1 MIDAHRIFTIS
12 PGRSFLDAL
21 ATQVLVETTGDPL
34 ALGRYIILLPTR
46 RACRAIS
53 EAFLRVGGGR
63 ALVLPALRPIGEV
76 DEDQLI
82 LNEALELENPDI
94 PPAVPGLRRQLLLT
108 RLILQWP
115 REDRDITFDQAARLA
130 AELSHLLDQV
140 QTERLSFDR
149 LATLVPED
157 YSAHWQETLDFLKIL
172 TDHWPAILTDDGALD
187 PAERRNRVLSAQAEA
202 WTNCPPDDPVIA
214 AGSTG
219 SIPATAEL
227 LAVVAGLP
235 NGRVVLPGLQRDVD
249 EDDLAAI
256 EREQTHPQN
265 GMVRLLCQFGV
276 KPEEVE
282 EWPGESQKPQ
292 RERARL
298 VAEVL
303 RAAETSDAWRNLP
316 TLTRRSLSALE
327 RIDCADEGEEAG
339 VIALK
344 LRHALETPGRTAALV
359 TPDRN
364 LARRVAAEL
373 LRWGI
378 EIDDSGGQALGDTAP
393 GTFLRLILEAA
404 STSFSPVALLALL
417 KHPLAAGGL
426 APGVFRAQI
435 RELER
440 LVLRGPRPG
449 AGVPGL
455 RAVLLDREETGQ
467 IELRQV
473 ASLSAL
479 LDILERCI
487 QPLAQAMVGDA
498 APFSE
503 LIERHLAAAES
514 LSTSDESDG
523 SARLW
528 AGDAGEAL
536 AIFFAELHQSAD
548 VLPDIRGSLYVA
560 LLDTLMSGQVV
571 RPKFGRH
578 PRLNILGPL
587 EARLQHADLII
598 LGGLNEGTWP
608 PEPTAD
614 PWMSRPMRDAF
625 GLPLPERRIGLAAH
639 DFAQAF
645 CAGEVVLTRARKVDG
660 TPTVPSRSLVRLD
673 TVLIGSGLAPGVLA
687 SPQWQSWCRALN
699 QPQNFLRIAAPAPRP
714 PLHARPRRLSV
725 TRIETWIRD
734 PYSIFARYVLGL
746 IPIDPLEADPGAA
759 ERGIFIHQ
767 ALESFLKEEMGHT
780 QVGALERLLTHGE
793 RAFGRALGKPSVR
806 AFWWPRFERIAE
818 WFLRQE
824 RNRAGAIARSFVEVK
839 GKLRIDAPNGRFT
852 LTATADRIDLGADG
866 HHAVIDYKTGAV
878 PANSEVMLGFAPQ
891 LPLEGA
897 IAAAGGFPGI
907 SEGATISDLAYWRLT
922 GGEPA
927 GEMRHVGGDATQL
940 AEAALEGLRRL
951 VATYDDEST
960 PYLAVPNPIRAMR
973 YNDYLHLARVQE
985 WSAIGAEDA
994 GS

>member
-1 MIDAHRIFTIS
+1 MIDVSRIFTIS
-12 PGRSFLDAL
+12 PGRPFLDAL
-21 ATQVLVETTGDPL
+21 ATQVLEETSGDPL
-34 ALGRYIILLPTR
+34 ALGRYTILLPTR
-46 RACRAIS
+46 RACRAIG

-82 LNEALELENPDI
+82 LDEALGIENPDI

-115 REDRDITFDQAARLA
+115 REDRDITLDQAARLA
-130 AELSHLLDQV
+130 AELSHFLDQV
-140 QTERLSFDR
+140 QTERLSFEE

-172 TDHWPAILTDDGALD
+172 TDYWPAILADDGALD
-187 PAERRNRVLSAQAEA
+187 PAERRNQVLSAQAEA
-202 WTNCPPDDPVIA
+202 WTNSPPDDPVIA

-227 LAVVAGLP
+227 LAVVAGLSK
-235 NGRVVLPGLQRDVD
+235 GRVVLPGLQRDVD

-256 EREQTHPQN
+256 AREQTHPQN
-265 GMVRLLCQFGV
+265 GMVRLLTYFGV
-276 KPEEVE
+276 KPEQVE
-282 EWPGESQKPQ
+282 EWPSEILEPPRESV
-292 RERARL
+292 RL

-316 TLTRRSLSALE
+316 ALARSSLPALE

-344 LRHALETPGRTAALV
+344 LRHALEIPGRTAALV

-417 KHPLAAGGL
+417 KHPLAVGGL
-426 APGVFRAQI
+426 APGVFRAKI
-435 RELER
+435 RELEKF
-440 LVLRGPRPG
+440 VLRGPRPG
-449 AGVPGL
+449 AGVAGL
-455 RAVLLDREETGQ
+455 RAVLLDREKSNRVEG
-467 IELRQV
+467 LQV
-473 ASLSAL
+473 ASINAL
-479 LDILERCI
+479 LEILERCV
-487 QPLAQAMVGDA
+487 QPLSQAMMENTV
-498 APFSE
+498 PFSA
-503 LIERHLAAAES
+503 LIELHLAATEL
-514 LSTSDESDG
+514 LSASDELDG
-523 SARLW
+523 SVRLW

-548 VLPDIRGSLYVA
+548 VLPEIHGSAYAA
-560 LLDTLMSGQVV
+560 LLDSLMSGQVV

-587 EARLQHADLII
+587 EARLQRADLTI

-614 PWMSRPMRDAF
+614 PWMSRPMRTAF

-645 CAGEVVLTRARKVDG
+645 CADEVVLTRARKVDG
-660 TPTVPSRSLVRLD
+660 TPTVPSRWLVRLD
-673 TVLIGSGLAPGVLA
+673 TVLVGSGLDPNVLRP
-687 SPQWQSWCRALN
+687 SNWQGWCRALN
-699 QPQNFLRIAAPAPRP
+699 LPQKPLRIAAPAPRP
-714 PLHARPRRLSV
+714 PLYARPRRLSV

-734 PYSIFARYVLGL
+734 PYAIYARYILGL
-746 IPIDPLEADPGAA
+746 VPIDPLEADPGAA
-759 ERGIFIHQ
+759 ERGIFIHE
-767 ALESFLKEEMGHT
+767 ALESFLKEEMGPP
-780 QVGALERLLTHGE
+780 QESDLARLLAHGE
-793 RAFGRALGKPSVR
+793 RAFGQALSKPSVR

-824 RNRAGAIARSFVEVK
+824 RSRAEAIERSIVEVK
-839 GKLRIDAPNGRFT
+839 GKLEIDAPFGPFT
-852 LTATADRIDLGADG
+852 LTATADRIDLGTDG
-866 HHAVIDYKTGAV
+866 HHTVIDYKTGAV
-878 PANSEVMLGFAPQ
+878 PTNLEVMLGFSPQ
-891 LPLEGA
+891 LPLEAA

-907 SEGATISDLAYWRLT
+907 SEATTISDLAYWRLT

-927 GEMRHVGGDATQL
+927 GEVRRVGGDATQL
-940 AEAALEGLRRL
+940 AADALEGLRRL
-951 VATYDDEST
+951 VAVYDDEST

-985 WSAIGAEDA
+985 WSSIGAEDA
-994 GS
+994 GL

>member
-1 MIDAHRIFTIS
+1 MIDPSRIFSIS

-21 ATQVLVETTGDPL
+21 AMQVLEETRGDPL
-34 ALGRYIILLPTR
+34 ALGRYTILLPTR

-53 EAFLRVGGGR
+53 DAFLRVGSGR

-82 LNEALELENPDI
+82 LDEALGLENPDI
-94 PPAVPGLRRQLLLT
+94 PPAVPGLHRQLLLT

-115 REDRDITFDQAARLA
+115 RKDRDFTFDQAARLA
-130 AELSHLLDQV
+130 AELSRFLDQV
-140 QTERLSFDR
+140 QTERLSFEK

-172 TDHWPAILTDDGALD
+172 TDYWPAILADEGALD
-187 PAERRNRVLSAQAEA
+187 PAERRNRVLSTQAEA
-202 WTNCPPDDPVIA
+202 WTNSPPDDPVIA

-227 LAVVAGLP
+227 LAVVASLP
-235 NGRVVLPGLQRDVD
+235 KGRVVLPGLQRDLN
-249 EDDLAAI
+249 ENDLTAI
-256 EREQTHPQN
+256 AREQTHPQN
-265 GMVRLLCQFGV
+265 GMVRLLTYFGMEPEQV
-276 KPEEVE
+276 K
-282 EWPGESQKPQ
+282 EWPSEITEPP
-292 RERARL
+292 RENVRL

-303 RAAETSDAWRNLP
+303 RAAETSDAWQNLP
-316 TLTRRSLSALE
+316 VLARSSLPALE
-327 RIDCADEGEEAG
+327 RIDSSDEGEEAG

-344 LRHALETPGRTAALV
+344 LRHALETPGRTATLV

-378 EIDDSGGQALGDTAP
+378 EIDDSGGQALGDTAA

-426 APGVFRAQI
+426 APGVFRMKVRA
-435 RELER
+435 LER
-440 LVLRGPRPG
+440 FVLRGPRPG
-449 AGVPGL
+449 AGVAGL
-455 RAVLLDREETGQ
+455 RAVLLDREELHR
-467 IELRQV
+467 IEGMQV
-473 ASLSAL
+473 TSINVL
-479 LDILERCI
+479 LKILERCV
-487 QPLAQAMVGDA
+487 QPLSQAMTGDRV
-498 APFSE
+498 PFSM
-503 LIERHLAAAES
+503 LIKLHLAATES
-514 LSTSDESDG
+514 LSASDELEG
-523 SARLW
+523 SVRFW

-548 VLPDIRGSLYVA
+548 VLPEIHGTAYADLLGS
-560 LLDTLMSGQVV
+560 LMSGQVV
-571 RPKFGRH
+571 RPKFGQH

-614 PWMSRPMRDAF
+614 PWMSRPMRTAF

-645 CAGEVVLTRARKVDG
+645 CADEVVLTRARKVDG
-660 TPTVPSRSLVRLD
+660 TPTVPSRWLVRLD
-673 TVLIGSGLAPGVLA
+673 TVLVGSGLDPNVLRLTN
-687 SPQWQSWCRALN
+687 WQGWYRALN
-699 QPQNFLRIAAPAPRP
+699 LPQVPLRIAAPAPRP
-714 PLHARPRRLSV
+714 PLYARPRRLSV

-734 PYSIFARYVLGL
+734 PYAIYARYILGL
-746 IPIDPLEADPGAA
+746 VPIDQLEADPGAA
-759 ERGIFIHQ
+759 EHGIFIHK
-767 ALESFLKEEMGHT
+767 ALESFLKEEMDSPQKSDFAT
-780 QVGALERLLTHGE
+780 LLAHGE
-793 RAFGRALGKPSVR
+793 RSFGEALSKPSVR

-824 RNRAGAIARSFVEVK
+824 CSTAEAIVRSFVEVK
-839 GKLRIDAPNGRFT
+839 GKLEINAPAGPFT
-852 LTATADRIDLGADG
+852 LTATADRIDLGTDG
-866 HHAVIDYKTGAV
+866 HHTVIDYKTGTL
-878 PANSEVMLGFAPQ
+878 PTNLEVMLGFSPQ
-891 LPLEGA
+891 LPLEAA
-897 IAAAGGFPGI
+897 IAVAGGFPGV
-907 SEGATISDLAYWRLT
+907 SEATTISDLAYWRLT

-927 GEMRHVGGDATQL
+927 GEIRHVSGDVTQV
-940 AEAALEGLRRL
+940 AADALEGLRKL
-951 VATYDDEST
+951 VAIYDDEST
-960 PYLAVPNPIRAMR
+960 PYLAIPNPIRAMR

-985 WSAIGAEDA
+985 WSAIGVEDA
-994 GS
+994 GL